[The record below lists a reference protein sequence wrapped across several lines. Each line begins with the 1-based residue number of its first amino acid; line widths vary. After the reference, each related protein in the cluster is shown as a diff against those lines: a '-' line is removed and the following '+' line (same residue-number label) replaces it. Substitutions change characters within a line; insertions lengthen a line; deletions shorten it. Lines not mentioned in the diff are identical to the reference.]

1 MALLTAFARKKIP
14 TSQFALSGQRKYPIE
29 DKAHARNAISRAAQQ
44 RNAGNLSSA
53 QAATIIAK
61 ARRKLGK

>member
-14 TSQFALSGQRKYPIE
+14 TSQFALPGQRKYPIE
-29 DKAHARNAISRAAQQ
+29 DAVHARNAISRAAQQ

-53 QAATIIAK
+53 EAAMIIRKAK
-61 ARRKLGK
+61 AKLK

>member
-14 TSQFALSGQRKYPIE
+14 TGQFALPGQRKFPIE

-44 RNAGNLSSA
+44 RNAGNLSSGE
-53 QAATIIAK
+53 AAMIIRKAK
-61 ARRKLGK
+61 AKLGR

>member
-14 TSQFALSGQRKYPIE
+14 TSQFALPGARKYPIQ
-29 DKAHARNAISRAAQQ
+29 DAAHQRNAISRAAQQ

-53 QAATIIAK
+53 QAASIIAK
-61 ARRKLGK
+61 ARAKLK

>member
-14 TSQFALSGQRKYPIE
+14 TKEFALPGVRKYPIE

-53 QAATIIAK
+53 EAAMIIRRAK
-61 ARRKLGK
+61 AKLK